1 MERNYFK
8 LIGPILFLGVSI
20 GFTYC
25 SSEDPEVQDG
35 YIQSKMIEIENSVL
49 LKKYNTT
56 PASYV
61 IFNESYFNKVK
72 ELKYATSD
80 FERNKIKSE
89 LCRYDLSTSKFSGQ
103 QKHDSP
109 SLTEEEIIIYDSFLS
124 SFNKSKENPVAICE
138 LYINEVLCLKINNQV
153 KRDFVERI
161 TFLKDLLIFVDY
173 GAHKEKVSSDVV
185 EKVLKNPFDDCFDN
199 CMSSEIMHAMSST
212 VRKIIFLLRQPLS
225 IAEILVI
232 CVSDCV

>member
-8 LIGPILFLGVSI
+8 LIELILFLGVSI

-25 SSEDPEVQDG
+25 SSEDAEVQDG

-49 LKKYNTT
+49 LKKFNTT

-61 IFNESYFNKVK
+61 IINESYFNKVK

-89 LCRYDLSTSKFSGQ
+89 LCRYDLSTSKFSDQ

-109 SLTEEEIIIYDSFLS
+109 SLTEEEIIIYESFLS

-138 LYINEVLCLKINNQV
+138 LYINEVLCLKINNKV

-161 TFLKDLLIFVDY
+161 TFLKDLVIFIENKTK
-173 GAHKEKVSSDVV
+173 KEMTVFSDATKLESV
-185 EKVLKNPFDDCFDN
+185 PFDDCFDD
-199 CMSSEIMHAMSST
+199 CMISEISHATSST
-212 VRKIIFLLRQPLS
+212 IRKVFFILHLPFKA
-225 IAEILVI
+225 AEMAVV
-232 CVSDCV
+232 CVGDCV

>member
-1 MERNYFK
+1 MERHYFK
-8 LIGPILFLGVSI
+8 LIELILILGVSI

-49 LKKYNTT
+49 LKKFNTT

-80 FERNKIKSE
+80 LERNKIKSE
-89 LCRYDLSTSKFSGQ
+89 LCSYDLSTSKFSSQ
-103 QKHDSP
+103 HKHDNL
-109 SLTEEEIIIYDSFLS
+109 SLNEEEIIIYESFLS

-138 LYINEVLCLKINNQV
+138 LYIIEVLCMNIGIQV
-153 KRDFVERI
+153 KRDFVDRI
-161 TFLKDLLIFVDY
+161 TFLKDLLIFSENKTKNEIV
-173 GAHKEKVSSDVV
+173 GLKEAV
-185 EKVLKNPFDDCFDN
+185 PFDDCFDD
-199 CMSSEIMHAMSST
+199 CMISEINHATSST
-212 VRKIIFLLRQPLS
+212 IRKVFFILHLPIKA
-225 IAEILVI
+225 AEMTVVCIG
-232 CVSDCV
+232 DCV